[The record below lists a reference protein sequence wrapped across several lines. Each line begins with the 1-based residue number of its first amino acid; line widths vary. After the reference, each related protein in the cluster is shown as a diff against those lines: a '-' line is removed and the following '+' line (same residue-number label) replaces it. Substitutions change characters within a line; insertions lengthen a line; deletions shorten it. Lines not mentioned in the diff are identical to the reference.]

1 MYIAGN
7 HPGGLEGLLCS
18 FPGMWH
24 AKYMRWTTE
33 PTEPGLYRVF
43 HKYVGGKFGHKSWS
57 SWEELQASGNS
68 LVIDFREDVQDVKEY
83 IEIDIKDG
91 FTVYWLGP
99 LPVPEP
105 PTESETK

>member
-33 PTEPGLYRVF
+33 PPEQ
-43 HKYVGGKFGHKSWS
+43 GGWFWASIRY
-57 SWEELQASGNS
+57 ASGRYQRIIF
-68 LVIDFREDVQDVKEY
+68 IDKNQTYYAPVDWDDERREHISQLGED
-83 IEIDIKDG
+83 
-91 FTVYWLGP
+91 VYWLGP

-105 PTESETK
+105 PTESE